1 MTLRSAGFVTDP
13 ITGPRSF
20 GSAAPQ
26 RIGRRATPP
35 LGSGCEVR
43 RIWVE
48 RFGGFIGKGLYG
60 RIEKASSGACT
71 GTPARL
77 GRSRASGIGLL
88 FFPALAKQR
97 EQ

>member
-35 LGSGCEVR
+35 LGSGCEVS

-48 RFGGFIGKGLYG
+48 RFAVLMQKNSTPEID
-60 RIEKASSGACT
+60 KALQSRCPESLNVTRRESGAKA
-71 GTPARL
+71 PDRQLAL
-77 GRSRASGIGLL
+77 G
-88 FFPALAKQR
+88 F
-97 EQ
+97 